1 LKHAVLMIAALSL
14 LAAGAQA
21 APSGP
26 RLPCDPATAAFPPEH
41 APPAIDIWHGDGLDK
56 RNWRPPA
63 CTGWPAESR
72 AKLIVTLA
80 ASFRYSGSMDGL
92 LARVGA
98 ISTLRDIRYWSARDG
113 KWGPLAN
120 DASALTSADAKSRR
134 ADFAPGELAKGAD
147 LHYWEDDTRTG
158 ATVYRMRVLESSA
171 ERAVI
176 SSDNVTPV
184 RRYLM
189 TIFKPGA
196 LQSLLII
203 QRQAPGLYGAYI
215 VSRSGEGTSMLAAG
229 HDDSYVSRASALYR
243 ALAGIKTDQEP
254 PATVP
259 PPR

>member
-1 LKHAVLMIAALSL
+1 VKRALLVAALSL
-14 LAAGAQA
+14 LATGAQGS
-21 APSGP
+21 PSGP
-26 RLPCDPATAAFPPEH
+26 QLPCAPVAAAFPSEN
-41 APPAIDIWHGDGLDK
+41 ALPAIAIWHGDELD
-56 RNWRPPA
+56 RQNWQPPA
-63 CTGWPAESR
+63 CTGWPAASR
-72 AKLIVTLA
+72 ARLIVTLT
-80 ASFRYSGSMDGL
+80 ASFRYKGSMDGL

-98 ISTLRDIRYWSARDG
+98 ISSLRDIRYWSATDN
-113 KWGPLAN
+113 KWGPLAH

-134 ADFAPGELAKGAD
+134 ADFAPAELMKGAD

-184 RRYLM
+184 RRFLF

-215 VSRSGEGTSMLAAG
+215 VSRSGEGTSILAAG

-243 ALAGIKTDQEP
+243 ALAGIKTDLEP
-254 PATVP
+254 PAIVP
-259 PPR
+259 APR